1 VLSYDFSPGVW
12 TTMIRSFLDQFP
24 PMAIAQGLVLLP
36 SSKTLTLSR
45 ISFLPPSITPVSLR
59 LSLWISGGSARTV
72 SGGSART
79 VSGARPL
86 RCMVDAFDPTIP
98 LEEALTPPA
107 SWYTDPSFLSLE
119 LERVF
124 FQGWQAVGELLRS

>member
-1 VLSYDFSPGVW
+1 MMFSPGVW

-72 SGGSART
+72 SG
-79 VSGARPL
+79 ARPL